1 MSRYKFVVYR
11 LKIAFF
17 LVAMAFSME
26 ARAQY
31 DVLFSH
37 YFDMETSFNP
47 ATAGKETKLNITG
60 AYAMDM
66 AGFEHNP
73 QTAYI
78 SADMP
83 FLIGRSKHGVGV
95 QFVNDK
101 LGLFNHMRISAQYA
115 YKHKVFGGEL
125 SIGVQAGLLSEKFTR
140 DGLDLEEGS
149 DPAFATGDV
158 NGSGIDLSAGLYYTL
173 KRFYIGVSAQHLTS
187 PTVNLGEANELKIDR
202 SYYATAGY
210 TFQLRNPLLCLKTSA
225 IGRTD
230 GVMYRADVTARL
242 VYTSEKRCFYGGLS
256 YSPTNSVTA
265 LLGMQLRG
273 VNIGY
278 SYEYYT
284 TGLNPGN
291 GSHELFVG
299 YQMNL
304 NLGKKGKNLHKAVRI
319 L

>member
-1 MSRYKFVVYR
+1 MDEALRVLQEYLSSVPYCIGANTEGHYQQLLYIIFTLMGYYVEVEVHTCDGRVDAVIHSKDR
-11 LKIAFF
+11 L
-17 LVAMAFSME
+17 
-26 ARAQY
+26 Y
-31 DVLFSH
+31 
-37 YFDMETSFNP
+37 
-47 ATAGKETKLNITG
+47 
-60 AYAMDM
+60 
-66 AGFEHNP
+66 
-73 QTAYI
+73 
-78 SADMP
+78 
-83 FLIGRSKHGVGV
+83 LI
-95 QFVNDK
+95 
-101 LGLFNHMRISAQYA
+101 
-115 YKHKVFGGEL
+115 
-125 SIGVQAGLLSEKFTR
+125 
-140 DGLDLEEGS
+140 
-149 DPAFATGDV
+149 
-158 NGSGIDLSAGLYYTL
+158 
-173 KRFYIGVSAQHLTS
+173 
-187 PTVNLGEANELKIDR
+187 ELKIDR